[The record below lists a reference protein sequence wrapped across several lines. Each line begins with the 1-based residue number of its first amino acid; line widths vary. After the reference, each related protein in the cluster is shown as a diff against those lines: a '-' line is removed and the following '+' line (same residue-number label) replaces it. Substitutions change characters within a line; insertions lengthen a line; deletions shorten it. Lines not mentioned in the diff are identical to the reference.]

1 MTPSEIEVRE
11 LIRGILARM
20 LEPPGAPQTESA
32 PGAKPAAAPA
42 AAAAKTTP
50 LRLIDEATVRGL
62 AAGSTF
68 TLPFGAL
75 VTPLAREAAQVR
87 GITLQEPAAPAAL
100 STPTVPASQAAGR
113 EGRLPPQRRVAIGAD
128 HGGYALKE
136 ALKPHLASL
145 GYEVVDC
152 GTHNGTDPVDY
163 PDLAYAV
170 ARLVADGACANGVV
184 VDGAGIGSCMAAN
197 KVPGIRAALCYD
209 HATAVNSREHNF
221 ANVLT
226 LGAGLIGVNLAK
238 QIVADWLATPYGAE
252 RHAKRVEKI
261 MAIERHYT
269 KARK

>member
-1 MTPSEIEVRE
+1 MPPSDAEIRE
-11 LIRGILARM
+11 LVRSILGRM
-20 LEPPGAPQTESA
+20 LESSGAPQAETTSE
-32 PGAKPAAAPA
+32 AKPAAAPSA
-42 AAAAKTTP
+42 APKANSSK
-50 LRLIDEATVRGL
+50 LIDEVAVRGL

-68 TLPFGAL
+68 TLPAGAL
-75 VTPLAREAAQVR
+75 VTPLAREAAQAR
-87 GITLQEPAAPAAL
+87 GITLQESAATQASAPRAAE
-100 STPTVPASQAAGR
+100 R
-113 EGRLPPQRRVAIGAD
+113 ESRTPPQRRVAIGAD

-136 ALKPHLASL
+136 ALKPHLVSL
-145 GYEVVDC
+145 GYEAVDC

-163 PDLAYAV
+163 PDIAYAV
-170 ARLVADGACANGVV
+170 ARLVADGACANGII

-197 KVPGIRAALCYD
+197 KVPGVRAALCYD

-261 MAIERHYT
+261 MAIEKRYT
-269 KARK
+269 RVR